1 MLRNFLSLLFDSGEE
16 ICVSDSKYAH
26 MSVPLEN
33 LHEKTVRLISSNPAI
48 SPKMV
53 GVSQLQLVALNP
65 IKGNREDEN
74 CTALR
79 TFLVEID
86 TIPLKDQYDYVQ
98 SMRLPYSMIV
108 FSGGK
113 SLHFG
118 ITLSEDL
125 SSLETYKY
133 LATWILNVM
142 SKADQNT
149 KNPSRGIRMA
159 GAMRDGKEQKL
170 IELKRRIPLGDLNAW
185 LSQFEHLRPPPPA
198 KYVEVSDK
206 GLDTLPRWVTS
217 ALEAGVSSYAVSN
230 GEGRNQRWFKIFCE
244 FAKRGF
250 SSEESMGLLQKYF
263 EEESDFKQS
272 EWETIAK
279 SAEKFKVG

>member
-1 MLRNFLSLLFDSGEE
+1 
-16 ICVSDSKYAH
+16 